1 MAPEKTDGP
10 DLQTACLGLVAA
22 IRQKISSK
30 QEMEILGKKFVLLPE
45 VFDPSFTP
53 GPSSF
58 NAEECL
64 KIIKH
69 EADKAIGNQFNV
81 LNIGAGAGHIAVLAA
96 LASEN
101 CLVWATDVNAA
112 AVQNITENAALHG
125 VADRVKIGIGDVFQ
139 VPEIQGQKFDLIFW
153 VYPCTLAESS
163 IAQSSGLERAL
174 LDPNY
179 EGLRSY
185 LSGAREFLKEAG
197 KLLIVFSH
205 VFGCS
210 EEFHKVLKEHK
221 WENEVR
227 AKSAFPLP
235 IAPMDVDF
243 AVLELLNRA

>member
-1 MAPEKTDGP
+1 MAPEKTDEP
-10 DLQTACLGLVAA
+10 DLQAACLGLVAA
-22 IRQKISSK
+22 IRQKTTSK
-30 QEMEILGKKFVLLPE
+30 QEIEILGKKFVLLPE

-64 KIIKH
+64 KIVKH
-69 EADKAIGNQFNV
+69 EAEKAKGNQFKV
-81 LNIGAGAGHIAVLAA
+81 LNIGAGAGHIAVMAA
-96 LASEN
+96 LAAEN
-101 CLVWATDVNAA
+101 CRVWATDLNAA

-125 VADRVKIGIGDVFQ
+125 VADRVKIGAGDVFQ

-153 VYPCTLAESS
+153 VYPCTFGEAS

-174 LDPNY
+174 LDPSY

-185 LSGAREFLKEAG
+185 LSGAREFLKETG
-197 KLLIVFSH
+197 KILIVFSN

-227 AKSAFPLP
+227 AKASFPLP
-235 IAPMDVDF
+235 VAPVDVDF
-243 AVLELLNRA
+243 SVMELLNRA